1 MDVTLLIIGIVFVSF
16 FAIVFVGAPYVP
28 TLKRGVDDLE
38 SLYMFTKKDVLL
50 DLGSGDGIVLRNLSP
65 RVKRAVGYELSPW
78 VYLISRIVCRSYK
91 NIDIKYANI
100 WNKPLPD
107 DVTVVYAF
115 FHKKYMQRIADKIQT
130 HVDETGKRVS
140 VISLGFTFPGRKS
153 IDQKGAM
160 YLYQFTPLYKHK

>member
-1 MDVTLLIIGIVFVSF
+1 MDVTLFIVGIVFVSF

-38 SLYMFTKKDVLL
+38 SLYTFTKKDVLL
-50 DLGSGDGIVLRNLSP
+50 DFGSGDGIILRSLSP

-78 VYLISRIVCRSYK
+78 MYCISKLLSSSYK
-91 NIDIKYANI
+91 NIDIQYANI
-100 WNKPLPD
+100 WKKPLPS
-107 DVTVVYAF
+107 DVTVVYVF
-115 FHKKYMQRIADKIQT
+115 FHKKYMQRIADRIQT
-130 HVDETGKRVS
+130 HVDGTGKKIN

-153 IDQKGAM
+153 TDQKGAM